1 MPKGEICYISW
12 EYQGCPILVEDV
24 VMLANLVPLDII
36 DFDVIL
42 GMDWLHCN
50 HARLDCYEKVV
61 TFHRPGMPTVMF
73 IGECGGLKHGVITT
87 MRARQL
93 LSKGCQGYLAH
104 VMLAKEITASVE
116 DIGVVRH
123 FPNVFPEE

>member
-1 MPKGEICYISW
+1 MAI
-12 EYQGCPILVEDV
+12 
-24 VMLANLVPLDII
+24 
-36 DFDVIL
+36 
-42 GMDWLHCN
+42 
-50 HARLDCYEKVV
+50 
-61 TFHRPGMPTVMF
+61 
-73 IGECGGLKHGVITT
+73 
-87 MRARQL
+87 RARRL

>member
-1 MPKGEICYISW
+1 
-12 EYQGCPILVEDV
+12 
-24 VMLANLVPLDII
+24 MLANLVPLDII